1 MHKLG
6 GKNKYQNNYMLS
18 KFLWV
23 EKNVNW
29 YLLHVHFLQLCSSE
43 P

>member
-23 EKNVNW
+23 EKKCELVS
-29 YLLHVHFLQLCSSE
+29 LARAFFATMF
-43 P
+43 